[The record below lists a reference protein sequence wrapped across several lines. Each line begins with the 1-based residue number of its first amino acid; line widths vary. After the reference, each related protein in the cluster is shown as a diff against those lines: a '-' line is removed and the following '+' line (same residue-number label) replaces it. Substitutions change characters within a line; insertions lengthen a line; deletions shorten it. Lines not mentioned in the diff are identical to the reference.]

1 MTQIKSK
8 QIGDLTST
16 ITNRINATSIDALS
30 DVNTSSVAP
39 TNGQALVWES
49 SSSQWKPATLSSAS
63 GSYLISSTT
72 SSGTINVETAFD
84 GGEAEYVVICNG
96 ASTVLIPYPVT
107 GNLYKKMIVKN
118 FSNSAVTIDTSS
130 SGAIFIYDGTSKVDS
145 ITMPA
150 GYPGFSTTLYRI
162 GNDWVVV

>member
-72 SSGTINVETAFD
+72 SSGTINVENAFD
-84 GGEAEYVVICNG
+84 GGEAEYVLICNG
-96 ASTVLIPYPVT
+96 ASTVTIPSPVT

-118 FSNSAVTIDTSS
+118 FSDGAVTIGLS
-130 SGAIFIYDGTSKVDS
+130 SGGAKFIYDGTSKVNL